1 MSSKLQAP
9 NKQEMSLSIPAYTH
23 NPIFILKNCFGHSPY
38 IRPSN
43 ALGAGIVAKW
53 HPTLCDAVNCSTPGS
68 PVLHCLLE
76 FAQIHVHWVSAG
88 KKKKK
93 KYLLEFA
100 QTHVHWVGD
109 AIQPSHSLWLFS
121 FCLQSFLVS
130 GAFPVSWLFTS
141 GGQSTGAS
149 ASASI
154 LPMSIQG
161 WFPLHSLVWSPCCIR
176 DSQSLL
182 QHHSS
187 KASILRCSAFLMVH
201 LSHQY
206 MTTGKITALTI
217 RTFVGK
223 VKSSLFNML
232 SRFIIAF
239 LSRSKSLLIS
249 WLQSLSPVISM
260 GHV

>member
-1 MSSKLQAP
+1 MFSCQVMSDSLQP
-9 NKQEMSLSIPAYTH
+9 IDCSTSGFPWSSLSPGV
-23 NPIFILKNCFGHSPY
+23 C
-38 IRPSN
+38 SN
-43 ALGAGIVAKW
+43 SLQLSWWCYLTISISA
-53 HPTLCDAVNCSTPGS
+53 TL
-68 PVLHCLLE
+68 
-76 FAQIHVHWVSAG
+76 F
-88 KKKKK
+88 
-93 KYLLEFA
+93 
-100 QTHVHWVGD
+100 
-109 AIQPSHSLWLFS
+109 
-121 FCLQSFLVS
+121 FCLQSFPSS
-130 GAFPVSWLFTS
+130 GSFPMSWLFTS

-201 LSHQY
+201 VSHRY